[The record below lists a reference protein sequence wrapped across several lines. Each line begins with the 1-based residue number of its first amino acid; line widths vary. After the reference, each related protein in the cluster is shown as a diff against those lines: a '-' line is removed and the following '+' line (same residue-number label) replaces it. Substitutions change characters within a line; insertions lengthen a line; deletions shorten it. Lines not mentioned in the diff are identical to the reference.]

1 MNIWVLI
8 ITIALL
14 AGNAFMIAAEVSLAA
29 ANRSKIDEM
38 ANKGIRSAK
47 VASSLMRDLRL
58 VVSGCQLG
66 ITVFSFVLG
75 YVAERALAEYIAQ
88 LPGLSSLPT
97 ETSHAIAFPLTLL
110 LITYLHVVLGEM
122 VPKNAAITTPERVA
136 MLVAVP
142 YRAYATVTG
151 WLLWLPTLLAKPVLR
166 IFGVQPGDEVVAAY
180 SESEIS
186 LVLEDLREEG
196 SIDPSTERLVGKSLE
211 FGRKRVKE
219 VMVPRLEM
227 HTLSIS
233 STVQDLQEAFTSWH
247 VSRIPLFDSEED
259 DLVGFVHAIDLL
271 SIEESKLEHPLP
283 AEKLRSLLVLP
294 ESARI
299 AGLPQT
305 MQKDKAQMVIAVD
318 EHGSVTGLLTIE
330 DLAEELVGEIADE
343 HESPQ
348 LRIHKLASDQYLV
361 SGLTR
366 LDELAE
372 ATGIQLD
379 EGSYETV
386 AGYVLDLIG
395 RIPEL
400 NEIVDTP
407 TAELTA
413 RRLDGPRIVEIEARK
428 KEITKDDPKAYVE

>member
-1 MNIWVLI
+1 MNIWILVII
-8 ITIALL
+8 ITLL

-38 ANKGIRSAK
+38 ANRGTRSAK
-47 VASSLMRDLRL
+47 VAASLMRDLRL

-66 ITVFSFVLG
+66 ITIFSFVLG
-75 YVAERALAEYIAQ
+75 YVAERALAESIAE
-88 LPGLSSLPT
+88 LPGLSSLPA
-97 ETSHAIAFPLTLL
+97 ETSHAIAFLAALI

-136 MLVAVP
+136 MLIAVP

-166 IFGVQPGDEVVAAY
+166 LFGVQPGDEVIAAY

-196 SIDPSTERLVGKSLE
+196 RIDPITERLVGKSLE

-227 HTLSIS
+227 HTLPVS
-233 STVQDLQEAFTSWH
+233 STVQELQEAFTSWR
-247 VSRIPLFDSEED
+247 VSRIPLFDREED
-259 DLVGFVHAIDLL
+259 DLVGFIHATDLL
-271 SIEESKLEHPLP
+271 SIEESRLEDPLP
-283 AEKLRSLLVLP
+283 VDKLRSLLVLP

-299 AGLPQT
+299 AGLPET

-318 EHGSVTGLLTIE
+318 EHGSATGLLTLE

-343 HESPQ
+343 HESPDV
-348 LRIHKLASDQYLV
+348 RIQKLALDRYLV

-372 ATGIQLD
+372 MTGIQLD

-386 AGYVLDLIG
+386 AGYILDLIG

-400 NEIVDTP
+400 RETIDTP
-407 TAELTA
+407 VAELTA
-413 RRLDGPRIVEIEARK
+413 RRLDGPRIVEIEVRNK
-428 KEITKDDPKAYVE
+428 KIAKGHMNADFE